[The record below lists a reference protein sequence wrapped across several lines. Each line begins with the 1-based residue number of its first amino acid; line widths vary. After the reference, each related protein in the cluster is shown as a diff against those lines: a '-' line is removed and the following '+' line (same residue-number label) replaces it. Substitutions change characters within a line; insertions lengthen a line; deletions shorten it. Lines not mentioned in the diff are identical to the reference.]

1 MRAKVFKIFAR
12 LVLGSASRDPIR
24 FMNDRYRR
32 QTAFAKVGTAGQTR
46 LASSKVAI
54 CGVGALGSMVAE
66 RLCRAG
72 VGHLTLIDRDWV
84 ELDNLPRQSLY
95 TEEDAKLNNPKAKS
109 CTEHLL
115 CINSSTTIDYHV
127 TDLHA
132 ENLRQ
137 LLGFPDLIIDGTD
150 NFETRYLLNDY
161 ACKNNIPWV
170 HGGVVGAS
178 GQTLTI
184 VPGLT
189 ACLRCLLPEPPPAD
203 QMQTC
208 DSAGVLGPAV
218 GIIANWQALEALKLL
233 TAGPSSVDGDLRVFD
248 LWQGDVRRLRLKRR
262 TASETDPGCPTC
274 VLGQYEFLEGKRQSH
289 AKVLCGRNS
298 VQIVHDRNEPM
309 DLERLAARL
318 SSECEV
324 LSNPYFLKFHLA
336 GLQWTLFRDG
346 RALLTG
352 TEDIELARKL
362 YSRYIGT

>member
-1 MRAKVFKIFAR
+1 
-12 LVLGSASRDPIR
+12 
-24 FMNDRYRR
+24 MNDRYRR
-32 QTAFAKVGTAGQTR
+32 QIAFDKLGASGQAR
-46 LASSKVAI
+46 LASSKVVI
-54 CGVGALGSMVAE
+54 CGVGALGSMAAE

-72 VGHLTLIDRDWV
+72 VGQLTLIDRDWV
-84 ELDNLPRQSLY
+84 EWDNLPRQCLY
-95 TEEDAKLNNPKAKS
+95 TEEDARLSNPKAKS
-109 CTEHLL
+109 CAEHLL
-115 CINSSTTIDYHV
+115 RINSEVRIDYHV

-132 ENLRQ
+132 ENLQQ
-137 LLGFPDLIIDGTD
+137 LLGTPDLIVDGTD

-161 ACKNNIPWV
+161 ACKYRIPWV

-178 GQTLTI
+178 GQTLTV
-184 VPGLT
+184 VPGQT
-189 ACLRCLLPEPPPAD
+189 ACLRCLLPDPPPAE

-218 GIIANWQALEALKLL
+218 GIIANWQAMESLKLL
-233 TAGPSSVDGDLRVFD
+233 TSGPSAIDGDLRVFD

-262 TASETDPGCPTC
+262 TVTETDPGCSTC
-274 VLGQYEFLEGKRQSH
+274 VLRKYEFLQGKRQSQ
-289 AKVLCGRNS
+289 AKILCGRNS
-298 VQIVHDRNEPM
+298 VQIVRDRSEPLA
-309 DLERLAARL
+309 LEILAVRL

-324 LSNPYFLKFHLA
+324 TANPYFLKFQLA